1 MLWFR
6 VFSQLSI
13 GMIIILSAGFA
24 GLYYITKYDNGESI
38 KNEIAS
44 LDTQKN
50 AVQKEIEELN
60 GELKNLNE
68 LDKAMNSMS
77 GEINKFLQFIPNKMT
92 SSIVL
97 NHLNQQAKVAG
108 VDLQDI
114 VTYSNVEKREFYEK
128 LKVNV
133 TVKGLFTQVLVFL
146 SKLTNLKEIITVEQ
160 FSMEPVAQKKKYA
173 KGVNEIKIQMD
184 IYGYRYT
191 SAIIEE
197 DKNRQEDQK

>member
-24 GLYYITKYDNGESI
+24 GIYYITKYDKGESI

-44 LDTQKN
+44 LDTQKS

-60 GELKNLNE
+60 GELNNLNE

-160 FSMEPVAQKKKYA
+160 FSMEPIAQKKYA
-173 KGVNEIKIQMD
+173 KGANEIKIQMD